1 MGTETSV
8 ATLLA
13 DGNEA
18 MLEAAFRTGD
28 FAPAEELLTAAR
40 AQAQQNQDRAAEA
53 AAIDRLG
60 MLMHLRALGED
71 FALADTA
78 AEEALFQQALIIR
91 REIGDLAGAAESLF
105 GIGLVHQ
112 VFGDDWATAMPYY
125 WEALALAEQHAGPLT
140 RSEVHRHVGFFY
152 LVSDVQPERALFH
165 LRKSAELRAEH
176 GDPRWVPGGTLALGQ
191 ALIANGEREEGLRL
205 LREAVEQGR
214 EVGFPPHRMARMEQT
229 LSDAEAP
236 R

>member
-1 MGTETSV
+1 
-8 ATLLA
+8 LLA

-18 MLEAAFRTGD
+18 MIEAAFRTGD

-40 AQAQQNQDRAAEA
+40 AQAVEIQDRAAEA

-60 MLMHLRALGED
+60 MLMHFRALGED
-71 FALADTA
+71 LAHADTA

-91 REIGDLAGAAESLF
+91 REIGDLAGAADSLF

-112 VFGDDWATAMPYY
+112 VFSDDWATAMPYY
-125 WEALALAEQHAGPLT
+125 WEALALAEQHAGPLS

-165 LRKSAELRAEH
+165 LRTSAELRDEH
-176 GDPRWVPGGTLALGQ
+176 GDPRWIPGGLLALGE
-191 ALIANGEREEGLRL
+191 ALIATGEREEGLRL

-214 EVGFPPHRMARMEQT
+214 KVGFPPQRMAWMDES
-229 LSDAEAP
+229 LAAAEAQ